1 MTKEKKKAK
10 KNPPKPPS
18 TQDEWQ
24 TYTEKGKKY
33 QKTPYR

>member
-1 MTKEKKKAK
+1 MTKEKKKEK
-10 KNPPKPPS
+10 KPLKPPS